1 MRFGA
6 AKETITPYF
15 KTKLS
20 GFAGYSGS
28 RFASIHDDLYAHALV
43 LEDDEGG
50 RALVVALD
58 VLFHERS
65 LAEEIARLARDRLG
79 IPGDQVL
86 VNYSHTHYGPALA
99 NYDAWELSPDYD
111 RYLREA
117 VERCV
122 LRASAT
128 VVEGTVSY
136 ASVDG
141 DWSVSRRLLV
151 DGRCEFRPNPAGGRD
166 RALQTLEFA
175 DAHGDIRSLLF
186 TFPCHP
192 SSIGGAS
199 RMVSAEYPGRLCQLA
214 DAALYGCTS
223 LFLQG
228 FGGDAKSAWAVTDG
242 GTSFGA
248 ASFADIDAMASSM
261 LEAVRKSRQAGAFEP
276 VKLRLAGRRFTV
288 PLALEILPRAY
299 YQRQAEQEGPS
310 SFIGDCARYVVEHY
324 DELPERLDLHASILR
339 LCDDRFIFSLGGEPS
354 YDVGV
359 VLRGAFPDTKVI
371 CVGYADDIAYIPSD
385 RMIAEG
391 GYEADGSVV
400 EYRLKGRIAPGV
412 DEALVRG
419 FREAMR
425 SLETAR

>member
-28 RFASIHDDLYAHALV
+28 RFESIHDDLYAHALL

-65 LAEEIARLARDRLG
+65 LAERIVRLARERLD
-79 IPGDQVL
+79 IPGEHVL

-99 NYDAWELSPDYD
+99 NYDAWECSTDYD
-111 RYLREA
+111 RYLGEA

-128 VVEGTVSY
+128 MVEGTVAY
-136 ASVDG
+136 GSVDG
-141 DWSVSRRLLV
+141 DWSVSRRLPV
-151 DGRCEFRPNPAGGRD
+151 DGRCEFKPNPAGGRD
-166 RALQTLEFA
+166 RALQALEFV

-192 SSIGGAS
+192 SSVGGAS
-199 RMVSAEYPGRLCQLA
+199 RMVTAEYPGRLCQLA
-214 DAALYGCTS
+214 DATLYGCTS

-228 FGGDAKSAWAVTDG
+228 FGGDAKSAWAVADG
-242 GTSFGA
+242 GTSFKG
-248 ASFADIDAMASSM
+248 ASFAEIDAMASSM
-261 LEAVRKSRQAGAFEP
+261 LEAVRKTRQAGAFEP
-276 VKLRLAGRRFTV
+276 VKMRLAGRRFTV
-288 PLALEILPRAY
+288 PLALEILPLAY
-299 YQRQAEQEGPS
+299 YQRQLEEQKGQPP
-310 SFIGDCARYVVEHY
+310 FIGDCARYVVDHY
-324 DELPERLDLHASILR
+324 DELPERLDLRASILK
-339 LCDDRFIFSLGGEPS
+339 LSDDRCIFSLGGEPS

-359 VLRGAFPDTKVI
+359 VLRGAFPETKII

-425 SLETAR
+425 SLEGT